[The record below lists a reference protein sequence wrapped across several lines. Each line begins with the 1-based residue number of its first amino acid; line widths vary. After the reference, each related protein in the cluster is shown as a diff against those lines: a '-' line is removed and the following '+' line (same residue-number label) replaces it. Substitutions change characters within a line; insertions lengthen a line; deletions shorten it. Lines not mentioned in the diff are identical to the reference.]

1 MQENIKQPQAVIIG
15 GGPAGVSAA
24 LYLARAGIAATII
37 ENGPGALARAHKID
51 NYYGISA
58 SGSRLYA
65 NGLEQARSQGVQIIN
80 DEVIGVEYLDSFTL
94 SLKSTKEA
102 LTTRV
107 LILATGTKNVSL
119 NLPGLLQLEG
129 KGISY
134 CAVCDGFFFRKK
146 KVAVLGSGAY
156 ALHEAE
162 YMRHLASSVTILTN
176 GQDDAAAQAAGFATI
191 TSKLTALQGEQRLSA
206 ISFADGSVLEVDG
219 LFIAMG
225 TADSTDIARKLGA
238 QINGRFIRI
247 DSDGATNIPGLFAA
261 GDCTGGLLQIAKA
274 VHEGARAGLTALN
287 FIRQAQAKSPQSNN

>member
-24 LYLARAGIAATII
+24 LYLARAGIAAAII

-162 YMRHLASSVTILTN
+162 YLRHLASSVTILTN

-206 ISFADGSVLEVDG
+206 ISFADGSMLEVDG

-287 FIRQAQAKSPQSNN
+287 FIRQAQA